1 MVLVRRLSVIA
12 ALSGACACSLIS
24 GAADLEVVP
33 DAPSDASVVPP
44 ETSTPPPRSVD
55 SGGVDFDDAAADA
68 TSEDGGSAPSG
79 CGNDPSLVLYMRF
92 DEPIGSTGAQHC
104 APGLVGRLTDG
115 AAFVAAGKVGGAV
128 DTTAGYVDL
137 ATPPALAITGA
148 LTVAAWI
155 RPSVL
160 PTTGADYVFGRRG
173 ATAGPGYRLG
183 LRPQGVT
190 FIAVSDQGVNAEAIG
205 PTVPV
210 GQWTHIAGV
219 YAPGVAARVYVGGK
233 LEKDQPATNVA
244 ALGGLVLPT
253 RVGMRGDGEPA
264 TNFRGAVD
272 ELRVY
277 KRALDAA
284 EIAALATP

>member
-1 MVLVRRLSVIA
+1 MNRIA
-12 ALSGACACSLIS
+12 TAANASLIS
-24 GAADLEVVP
+24 NRSMSPTSRPARASALRDAGAGPVSMIV
-33 DAPSDASVVPP
+33 
-44 ETSTPPPRSVD
+44 
-55 SGGVDFDDAAADA
+55 
-68 TSEDGGSAPSG
+68 GSAPDTAADTGTDAAYAERWCHAAFAWELVDRASDGFVVSG
-79 CGNDPSLVLYMRF
+79 Y
-92 DEPIGSTGAQHC
+92 
-104 APGLVGRLTDG
+104 G

-128 DTTAGYVDL
+128 DTTGGYVDL
-137 ATPPALAITGA
+137 AVPPALAITGA

-155 RPSVL
+155 RPAVL

-190 FIAVSDQGVNAEAIG
+190 FIAVTDQSMSAEAVG

-233 LEKDQPATNVA
+233 LEKDQQATNIA
-244 ALGGLVLPT
+244 ALGGLGLPT
-253 RVGMRGDGEPA
+253 RVGIRGDGDPA

>member
-1 MVLVRRLSVIA
+1 MVLVRRLAVIT

-24 GAADLEVVP
+24 GAADLEVAP
-33 DAPSDASVVPP
+33 DDPSDASSAPP
-44 ETSTPPPRSVD
+44 ETSTPPPRGVD

-68 TSEDGGSAPSG
+68 TSEDGGSAPA

-92 DEPIGSTGAQHC
+92 DEPIGSPGAQHC

-128 DTTAGYVDL
+128 DTTGGYVDL
-137 ATPPALAITGA
+137 AVPPALAITGA

-155 RPSVL
+155 RPAVL

-190 FIAVSDQGVNAEAIG
+190 FIAVTDQSMSAEAVG

-233 LEKDQPATNVA
+233 LEKDQQATNIA
-244 ALGGLVLPT
+244 ALGGLGLPT
-253 RVGMRGDGEPA
+253 RVGIRGDGDPA